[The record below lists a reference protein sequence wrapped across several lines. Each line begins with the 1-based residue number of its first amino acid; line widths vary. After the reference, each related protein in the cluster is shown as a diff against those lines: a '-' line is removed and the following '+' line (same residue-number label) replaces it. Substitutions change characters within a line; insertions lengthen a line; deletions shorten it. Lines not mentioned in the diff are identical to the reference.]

1 MGEIWNCGSTE
12 QLGRPIKTVEDKW
25 KLVPAFLSVKGL
37 VKQHINSFN
46 YLINEDIKNI
56 VMTNQK
62 ITSNADPL
70 FYLKYL
76 DVRVGSPDIEEGY
89 NQVRPHCSLLC
100 TTSCLC
106 SGAEHDSPR
115 LPTEGPHVL
124 RPHHGG
130 HRVH

>member
-1 MGEIWNCGSTE
+1 MKMMNM
-12 QLGRPIKTVEDKW
+12 TVGI
-25 KLVPAFLSVKGL
+25 V
-37 VKQHINSFN
+37 
-46 YLINEDIKNI
+46 

-89 NQVRPHCSLLC
+89 NQVRDHQHCSLLC

-130 HRVH
+130 HRVHQGPAEGHQERTSHRPDADHAQVL